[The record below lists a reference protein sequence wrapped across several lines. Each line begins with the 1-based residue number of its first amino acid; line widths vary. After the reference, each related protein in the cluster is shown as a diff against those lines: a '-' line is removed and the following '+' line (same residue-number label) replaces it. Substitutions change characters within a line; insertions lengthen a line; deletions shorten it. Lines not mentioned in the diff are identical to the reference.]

1 MEEAATFATVP
12 TVTRATHLQ
21 CRFFD
26 GKKAGPLRLP
36 HPFNVL
42 GLSGMREV
50 DNAVNFLSIGGQ
62 FAWGPIHAMVHR
74 LQMPFE
80 DFLGFIEEEPCL
92 QQMFGWVRT
101 VAHDFE
107 VEPIHSFESI
117 DT

>member
-1 MEEAATFATVP
+1 M
-12 TVTRATHLQ
+12 
-21 CRFFD
+21 
-26 GKKAGPLRLP
+26 
-36 HPFNVL
+36 L

-50 DNAVNFLSIGGQ
+50 DNAVNLLSVVGQ
-62 FAWGPIHAMVHR
+62 SAWVPIHAIVHR

-107 VEPIHSFESI
+107 VEPMYSFESI